1 MYMQFSLYDA
11 YCTIMFPE
19 TIAVFQSS
27 SFSKVVNVG
36 HYQHFHCF
44 HHNYYIL
51 MTPITCT
58 TTIIV
63 VVVHVIGITYHFTCY
78 NHDHNHCQGHYHH
91 FLQGK
96 SEITGHI
103 PLSLVRVPVT
113 MLKILKV
120 KNKAPRLASGTSPI
134 WKGHAWTFLSQDKS
148 LLSQDETFVSQ
159 GRTPICWEA
168 TLPSQGETLVSQEGG
183 NIFLKD
189 TAN

>member
-11 YCTIMFPE
+11 YCTVMFPE

-58 TTIIV
+58 TTIVV

-134 WKGHAWTFLSQDKS
+134 WKGHA
-148 LLSQDETFVSQ
+148 
-159 GRTPICWEA
+159 
-168 TLPSQGETLVSQEGG
+168 
-183 NIFLKD
+183 
-189 TAN
+189 

>member
-11 YCTIMFPE
+11 YCTVIFPE

-63 VVVHVIGITYHFTCY
+63 VVVHVIGITYHFNCY

-91 FLQGK
+91 FL
-96 SEITGHI
+96 
-103 PLSLVRVPVT
+103 
-113 MLKILKV
+113 
-120 KNKAPRLASGTSPI
+120 
-134 WKGHAWTFLSQDKS
+134 
-148 LLSQDETFVSQ
+148 
-159 GRTPICWEA
+159 
-168 TLPSQGETLVSQEGG
+168 
-183 NIFLKD
+183 
-189 TAN
+189 